1 MDSPEDHGS
10 LDFDPDFAA
19 TLVGKYILVGVTV
32 EDRSDT
38 PRAARDTSSSRPG
51 WSRSAPAGRTRS
63 TGPSALRWCA
73 PRSGSRTPGIGVN
86 CPWLPAVASRTPVP
100 ECFSARTRSQAQL
113 WKGTSGRRRC
123 PVKPAPGLILG
134 GTAHAF
140 PQLFR
145 LSTGQQNST
154 HGWLRINVNTC
165 TGTRAPSC
173 GLQTFEES
181 QQIEGMDDRHLRE
194 RRRRRRCADRLSR

>member
-32 EDRSDT
+32 EDPSDT

-100 ECFSARTRSQAQL
+100 ECLVHALAVKCSYGKEHQGGGGVLSNPRQASFSAARLMPSASCSACPQANRTL
-113 WKGTSGRRRC
+113 HT
-123 PVKPAPGLILG
+123 G
-134 GTAHAF
+134 G
-140 PQLFR
+140 
-145 LSTGQQNST
+145 
-154 HGWLRINVNTC
+154 
-165 TGTRAPSC
+165 
-173 GLQTFEES
+173 
-181 QQIEGMDDRHLRE
+181 
-194 RRRRRRCADRLSR
+194 CASM